1 MNDRRT
7 KNLKFN
13 IRFWLIG
20 LLLLSGLILIV
31 THFVELEHFT
41 NLVRRAKPEWLILA
55 LLLQIVTYIS
65 VSVVWYIPLKL
76 AGQRQSLWSLI
87 PLGVAKLFVEQSVP
101 SGGMS
106 GTAFFVAALKRRG
119 INGSVCM
126 ATLLLS
132 LVAYY
137 SAYLLAAL
145 TTVMLLY
152 FYHKLN
158 AWIVLISLVFAIVAV
173 GIPVGALLLR
183 SIGKKKLPK
192 ILLKFPRLNE
202 LTKEIVNSPI
212 KMLRNSRLVFSSTI
226 LHSTVFVLDSA
237 TLWVMMKVVGVDV
250 SFWVA
255 FPSFVFASMVATVG
269 PIPLGLGAFE
279 ITCVSMLHVMGVPI
293 EAALSATLLLRGF
306 TLWLPMLPGMWM
318 TRWALR

>member
-1 MNDRRT
+1 M
-7 KNLKFN
+7 KFN
-13 IRFWLIG
+13 IRSWLIG

-41 NLVRRAKPEWLILA
+41 DLVRRAKPEWLILA
-55 LLLQIVTYIS
+55 LLLQIVTYVS

-76 AGQRQSLWSLI
+76 AGQRQSLRSLI

-119 INGSVCM
+119 IPARVCM

-137 SAYLLAAL
+137 GAYLIAAL

-152 FYHKLN
+152 FYHELD
-158 AWIVLISLVFAIVAV
+158 ALIVLVTLVFAIIAV
-173 GIPVGALLLR
+173 GIPAGALLLR
-183 SIGKKKLPK
+183 SIGKKKLPN
-192 ILLKFPRLNE
+192 ILLRVPKLNE

-212 KMLRNSRLVFSSTI
+212 KMLRNPRLVLFSTF
-226 LHSTVFVLDSA
+226 LHSTVFILDSA

-250 SFWVA
+250 SFWVV

-269 PIPLGLGAFE
+269 PIPMGLGTFE